1 MVTADNLNL
10 DVLELVFSHLSGNDL
25 PSVALVS
32 NSFHDGVL
40 PRLYRTLW
48 YSIRHGKKYPKT
60 LSPFAS
66 ILRAKHLAKYVQYV
80 APDIS
85 FVPTI
90 KSTGHRSRF
99 HPQFIHD
106 CKAALDLCHNL
117 ISFRCSEHVLP
128 FLLLGEDIKPSL
140 RNVRIFAAEI
150 TPDPAQSLMQMEHL
164 ETLCLDNGSWAV
176 MDILPKWSALLGK
189 TLTTLTISNCPE
201 LNDTV
206 LEPAMKNLPH
216 LLHLHVIGCQKI
228 DHAVLFR
235 LVVHTPL
242 LESLSLTTFENSRQL
257 EKNPPSLPHLR
268 HLTIDARHS
277 MVSSPV
283 PSVLADILAHL
294 QHSAP
299 PLASFQIRIPE
310 PQVVVGRGFIDQLI
324 DSHALT
330 LRKVAILGCGIKL
343 ESLTAV
349 CESCINLETLYL
361 CIPNFKDPLFM
372 DAIGCSHTLHT
383 LVDADNHTA
392 HGAHFVLRPA
402 DVEMMMLTVPNLTKV
417 VCDKKR
423 WTVGCVIYGVLGYP
437 LLYFVR
443 DAEIPQE
450 NCTYRWIVSLHTLGQ
465 DPTGLCLQISNKQSS
480 HFFRRG

>member
-32 NSFHDGVL
+32 NSFYDGVL
-40 PRLYRTLW
+40 PRLYKTLW

-66 ILRAKHLAKYVQYV
+66 ILRAKHLAKYVQHV
-80 APDIS
+80 EIS

-90 KSTGHRSRF
+90 KSTGHRSQFDPRF
-99 HPQFIHD
+99 LHD

-117 ISFRCSEHVLP
+117 FSFRCSEHILP
-128 FLLLGEDIKPSL
+128 FLLLGDEIKPLL

-176 MDILPKWSALLGK
+176 MDLLPKWSALLGK
-189 TLTTLTISNCPE
+189 TLTTLTISNSPE
-201 LNDTV
+201 LNETV
-206 LEPAMKNLPH
+206 LEPAMRNLPH
-216 LLHLHVIGCQKI
+216 LLHLHVIGCQRI
-228 DHAVLFR
+228 DHVVLFR

-242 LESLSLTTFENSRQL
+242 LESLSLTTFESSRQL
-257 EKNPPSLPHLR
+257 EKNPLSLPHLR
-268 HLTIDARHS
+268 HLSIDTRYS

-283 PSVLADILAHL
+283 PSMLADILAHL
-294 QHSAP
+294 KHSAP

-310 PQVVVGRGFIDQLI
+310 PQVVVGSGFIDQLLA
-324 DSHALT
+324 SHALT
-330 LRKVAILGCGIKL
+330 LRRLAFLGCGMKL

-349 CESCINLETLYL
+349 CKSCINLETLHI
-361 CIPNFKDPLFM
+361 CIPNFKDPLTHARFM
-372 DAIGCSHTLHT
+372 DAIGRSRTLHT
-383 LVDADNHTA
+383 LVDADDHTA

-402 DVEMMMLTVPNLTKV
+402 DVEKMMLTVRNLTKV

-423 WTVGCVIYGVLGYP
+423 WTGR
-437 LLYFVR
+437 R
-443 DAEIPQE
+443 D
-450 NCTYRWIVSLHTLGQ
+450 SSGKLH
-465 DPTGLCLQISNKQSS
+465 ISMDRIITHIRPRPHWFMSTDLE
-480 HFFRRG
+480 